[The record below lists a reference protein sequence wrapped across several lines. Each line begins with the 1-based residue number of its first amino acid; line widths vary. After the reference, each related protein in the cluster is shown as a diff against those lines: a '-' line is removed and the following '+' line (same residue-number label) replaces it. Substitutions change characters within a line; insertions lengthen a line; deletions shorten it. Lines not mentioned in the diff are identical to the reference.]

1 MISIIKGKYH
11 WIIKQL
17 GHVEI
22 SLVAS
27 AKGGTVRRFMDRSIL
42 RLNNRL
48 ELVFLYLGCFLLAGF
63 FVYLKHQAD
72 DSDVLM
78 SYIKFMIE
86 KRRAFVLGFSAFVL
100 VFLYQLVTKA
110 RTEVRCRVLV
120 GDTFRQIKLRYLVE
134 CLILL
139 GISFLLSTVVHL
151 LLGFEIVD
159 SFYVLLAL
167 AAYVLLSAVFLGAR

>member
-1 MISIIKGKYH
+1 
-11 WIIKQL
+11 
-17 GHVEI
+17 
-22 SLVAS
+22 
-27 AKGGTVRRFMDRSIL
+27 MDRSIL

-72 DSDVLM
+72 DSEVLM

-120 GDTFRQIKLRYLVE
+120 GDTLRQIKLRYLVE

-139 GISFLLSTVVHL
+139 GISTVVHL

-167 AAYVLLSAVFLGAR
+167 AAYVLLSAAFLGAR